1 MILPK
6 SDNKLSFPCL
16 SPLGRLRGAKNPRPA
31 PGIWNLK
38 MGENPF
44 GISGNCL
51 HYSDNNIIIFIDNN
65 LIIFCN
71 PTRKIYNF
79 EEIIFVMVYFSN
91 NIKLLR
97 GRKKRTQNEVALAL
111 NLKRTT
117 VNALENSI
125 SQPTVPQLQVFS
137 KYFGIAIDTLINVD
151 LKQLSEMQFT
161 DLQNGFD
168 VFIRGTNL
176 RVIATTVDSANN
188 DNIEFVN
195 EKAQAGYVTSF
206 ADPEYIG
213 QLPVFQLPFLS
224 KEKKYRAFTITGDSM
239 LPIPGGSV
247 VIGEFVQDFLDVKSG
262 QACIVVTRDEGI
274 VFKLVKNEIAEK
286 RSLEM
291 ISLNTQFEPY
301 DLAVSEVKEIWKFVC
316 YLNREIPEPESD
328 IQKVMQSVNEM
339 KMELQQLKATMK

>member
-1 MILPK
+1 M
-6 SDNKLSFPCL
+6 N
-16 SPLGRLRGAKNPRPA
+16 
-31 PGIWNLK
+31 
-38 MGENPF
+38 
-44 GISGNCL
+44 
-51 HYSDNNIIIFIDNN
+51 H
-65 LIIFCN
+65 
-71 PTRKIYNF
+71 
-79 EEIIFVMVYFSN
+79 FSN

-97 GRKKRTQNEVALAL
+97 NRKNRTQNDVALAL

-117 VNALENSI
+117 INALENSI
-125 SQPTVPQLQVFS
+125 SQPTVPQLQAFS
-137 KYFGIAIDTLINVD
+137 KYYGIAIDTLINID
-151 LKQLSEMQFT
+151 LNRLSELQFT

-176 RVIATTVDSANN
+176 RVIATTVDSSNN

-213 QLPVFQLPFLS
+213 KLPVFQLPFLS

-247 VIGEFVQDFLDVKSG
+247 VIGEFVQDFMDVRSG

-274 VFKLVKNEIAEK
+274 VFKMVENDIAEK
-286 RSLEM
+286 RSFEM

-301 DLAVSEVKEIWKFVC
+301 ELPVTEVKEIWKFVC
-316 YLNREIPEPESD
+316 YLNTEIPEPESD
-328 IQKVMQSVNEM
+328 LQQLLKSVNEM
-339 KMELQQLKATMK
+339 KMELQQLKSGMN